1 MTPPCRDFGKSAD
14 VDRFDEIGL
23 HIWPTIYLTLRLHGA
38 VLKSRQV
45 WGAGVAGATKRRAGI
60 VAESYAAGAIVS
72 EVARRH
78 EMSPQHLFAWR
89 KAARAGRLPLP
100 VDADPMFVP
109 IVTTIPAMGM
119 AARPMT
125 SGSITI
131 EVAGVVVR
139 TELGVDLRWLANVLR
154 AVKAST

>member
-1 MTPPCRDFGKSAD
+1 M
-14 VDRFDEIGL
+14 VDHIVDASPLRGRIEIRTGVGRRRRWSDERKG
-23 HIWPTIYLTLRLHGA
+23 R
-38 VLKSRQV
+38 
-45 WGAGVAGATKRRAGI
+45 I
-60 VAESYAAGAIVS
+60 VAESYAPGAIVS

-89 KAARAGRLPLP
+89 KARAGGLPLP

-109 IVTTIPAMGM
+109 IVTTMPAMGM
-119 AARPMT
+119 AARSMT

-131 EVAGVVVR
+131 EVAGAIVR
-139 TELGVDLRWLANVLR
+139 AEPGADLRWLANVLR